1 MKTLSLLVLLL
12 VLTLHANPAPMQC
25 EELAKRTDET
35 FKKMDNALKL
45 KAGLL
50 LGEMEMAKGALEG
63 CIGQN
68 KQVSIHLAL
77 MWFLTD
83 LGLLATSILILLHQK
98 RMKRAIRVLSEILY
112 SKDPAHS
119 YKYVPSQTLYRFA
132 WGLLGLTFLI
142 VNGIALL
149 L

>member
-1 MKTLSLLVLLL
+1 MKTLSLVILLFA
-12 VLTLHANPAPMQC
+12 LTLHANPVPIQC

-35 FKKMDNALKL
+35 FRKMDDALKL

-63 CIGQN
+63 CIQQN

-77 MWFLTD
+77 IWFLTD
-83 LGLLATSILILLHQK
+83 LGLLASVILILFHQR
-98 RMKRAIRVLSEILY
+98 RMKRAIRILSEILHA
-112 SKDPAHS
+112 KDPAHS
-119 YKYVPSQTLYRFA
+119 YKYIPSQTLYRFA
-132 WGLLGLTFLI
+132 LGILGFTLLI